1 MTLPVGAQM
10 LITFLALALI
20 AGLAFWAAHTM
31 EEAEIQEVEAEV
43 SLLDL

>member
-10 LITFLALALI
+10 LITFLAIALL
-20 AGLAFWAAHTM
+20 AGLAFWAAHTI
-31 EEAEIQEVEAEV
+31 EENEIRKVETEV